1 MKYYLLSILSIL
13 TITLCIKKT
22 AQAET
27 SIYRS
32 SHQISATQ
40 ISNRQPKSRSNDV
53 VSVKSKRLALHSQSS
68 SNMTIESLELS
79 VYHQINQ
86 YRQSQNLPPLTIDP
100 IFSARARMHSQKMA
114 KTGQISHIIDS
125 ATQQRNYPTAADN
138 VASSRDYPNPDVLAV
153 QDWISSPAHHQNA
166 VGHYNLT
173 GIGVAKNAQGEYYFT
188 QIFVQKP
195 Q

>member
-22 AQAET
+22 AQADT

-79 VYHQINQ
+79 VYQQINQ

-100 IFSARARMHSQKMA
+100 IFSARARMHSQNMA
-114 KTGQISHIIDS
+114 KTGQLSG
-125 ATQQRNYPTAADN
+125 TARQLPH
-138 VASSRDYPNPDVLAV
+138 S
-153 QDWISSPAHHQNA
+153 
-166 VGHYNLT
+166 G
-173 GIGVAKNAQGEYYFT
+173 
-188 QIFVQKP
+188 
-195 Q
+195 